1 SKKQPGRF
9 EELEQELLYTRETLQ
24 ATVEESQA
32 SNEELKSTNE
42 ELQSTNEELQST
54 NEELETSKEELQ
66 SINEELVTLNSELQ
80 AKIEQ
85 LATMQN
91 DMKNLL
97 DNMDIGAIFLDERFM
112 IKRFTSKAVK
122 VFRLLASDIGRPLG
136 DIKSNLVGDDLITD
150 ARAVLDSLIPRERVV
165 LSTSDE
171 WYIVRVLPYRTL
183 DNVIDG
189 VVLTFTDITE
199 RKKIESELQLARVY
213 AENIVDTVRGPL
225 LVLDADLKVVSA
237 GRSFYEYFLVTP
249 EETIGHYL

>member
-1 SKKQPGRF
+1 
-9 EELEQELLYTRETLQ
+9 
-24 ATVEESQA
+24 
-32 SNEELKSTNE
+32 
-42 ELQSTNEELQST
+42 
-54 NEELETSKEELQ
+54 
-66 SINEELVTLNSELQ
+66 
-80 AKIEQ
+80 
-85 LATMQN
+85 
-91 DMKNLL
+91 
-97 DNMDIGAIFLDERFM
+97 IGTIFLDERFM

-249 EETIGHYL
+249 EETIGHYLYDLGNHQWDIPRLRELLETILPGTTSFENFEIEHEFPAIGRKKLMLNARCI